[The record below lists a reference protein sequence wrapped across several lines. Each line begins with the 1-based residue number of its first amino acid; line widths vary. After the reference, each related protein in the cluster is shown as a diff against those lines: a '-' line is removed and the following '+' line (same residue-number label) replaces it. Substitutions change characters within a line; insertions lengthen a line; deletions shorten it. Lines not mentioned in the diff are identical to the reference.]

1 MKTELPANAYT
12 TPPERHW
19 PSAAVAVAVLAVLGW
34 AVCSLPEDS
43 DGLAGD
49 ARAALERSG
58 VGNPVTAALLNY
70 RAYDTLLELGVLLL
84 TIFAVWAVAV
94 ADQTSTERA
103 RGRGPVLPG
112 MTRVLVP
119 FMVFLAGHFLWL
131 GASEPGGAFQA
142 GAVLGGAGVLLVLT
156 YGPPRDGRRAGLVRL
171 GLVFGPVVFLVMAA
185 AAVGSGRRLLEYPA
199 DQAGAQILLIEFAAA
214 VSIGLTLTA
223 LYLGGRLQEAGGETK
238 ADVRR

>member
-1 MKTELPANAYT
+1 VNPELPAHEYT

-19 PSAAVAVAVLAVLGW
+19 PSAGVAVVVVAVLGW
-34 AVCSLPEDS
+34 AVCSLPADS
-43 DGLAGD
+43 EGLAAA
-49 ARAALERSG
+49 AREALERSG
-58 VGNPVTAALLNY
+58 VGNPVTAALLNF

-84 TIFAVWAVAV
+84 TVFAVWAVAV
-94 ADQTSTERA
+94 ADQPSAERP
-103 RGRGPVLPG
+103 RGPILRG

-131 GASEPGGAFQA
+131 GATEPGGAFQA

-156 YGPPRDGRRAGLVRL
+156 YGPPRDGRRAGVVRL
-171 GLVFGPVVFLVMAA
+171 GLVFGPLVFLVMGA

-199 DQAGAQILLIEFAAA
+199 DQAGTQILLIEFAAA

-223 LYLGGRLQEAGGETK
+223 LYLGGRIQEGEGETK
-238 ADVRR
+238 AGVRR